1 MKNNFV
7 RKLRRPYFFLILL
20 CISLFT
26 FDFSYGDEASASM
39 TELYR
44 LYRQCFEAI
53 STKGEITS
61 QGFYIVEEHVF
72 PFLLHNG
79 EEVSFIPAFDSLYSR
94 MAIFIVN
101 KDGKV
106 LYKTDQLE
114 TNNQRKGEL
123 KQPNKGIAA
132 VSFQDVNGDGLIDL
146 LLITFSENKK
156 GSAGGKTY
164 KVGDVLFQ
172 QKSDKQVFYRDYRI
186 SNKINQYGMNK
197 SIKFMTSYL
206 AMDYS
211 TEFLYTANTLEELK
225 DKGFEV
231 STTQSFYEEFEKWGK
246 LQVVSGKYTMAEYY
260 VFMVYLVNEQG
271 YIVWSFQPM
280 KNYES
285 LYELKGIGCED
296 IDGDGLKDVV
306 VLGSYIFEETDNES
320 VIRSDYSVYYQRSG
334 GFYEDTGVKDQYHCS
349 EEDTLDTVIGKL
361 HKYWG
366 WN

>member
-1 MKNNFV
+1 MT
-7 RKLRRPYFFLILL
+7 LP
-20 CISLFT
+20 
-26 FDFSYGDEASASM
+26 DFSYGDEASASM

-44 LYRQCFEAI
+44 LYRQRFEAI

-79 EEVSFIPAFDSLYSR
+79 EEVSFIPAFDSRYSR

-132 VSFQDVNGDGLIDL
+132 VSFQDINGDGLIDL

-172 QKSDKQVFYRDYRI
+172 QKADKQVFYRDYRI

-211 TEFLYTANTLEELK
+211 TEFLYTANTPEELK

-231 STTQSFYEEFEKWGK
+231 STTRSFYEEFEKWGK
-246 LQVVSGKYTMAEYY
+246 HKMQQQLRLG
-260 VFMVYLVNEQG
+260 
-271 YIVWSFQPM
+271 
-280 KNYES
+280 
-285 LYELKGIGCED
+285 
-296 IDGDGLKDVV
+296 DVV
-306 VLGSYIFEETDNES
+306 VDIEAHKVMKAGRPIDLTNKEFGLLVLFMNNVNVALFREVLYEKVWQEEYF
-320 VIRSDYSVYYQRSG
+320 SDSR
-334 GFYEDTGVKDQYHCS
+334 
-349 EEDTLDTVIGKL
+349 TLDLHVQRLRKKLNRDQPVTESGRSSKSPRLITVYKVGYRLEVIK
-361 HKYWG
+361 
-366 WN
+366 